1 MVLVDPRGHVG
12 TRMST
17 EAREFKIQGPPQ
29 KSSLKVTQAGPRK
42 GNSTVWDSISGRWID
57 VPVHPWPLRCD
68 GSALR
73 SGPLSRRGSAY
84 LTMGHNL
91 SIALV
96 ASASRSSSRAALYRG
111 SHRRSILLLCNN
123 GSGPEIG
130 LPGQILPG
138 LFPGMPWNRPFGRSS
153 ACRRSHFGIFPVSV
167 RPTSGQGSRFPVRNH
182 YCVTQG
188 SSRWTKGSASAPP

>member
-1 MVLVDPRGHVG
+1 
-12 TRMST
+12 MST
-17 EAREFKIQGPPQ
+17 EARESKIQGPPQ

-57 VPVHPWPLRCD
+57 VPVHPWPLCCD
-68 GSALR
+68 GLALR
-73 SGPLSRRGSAY
+73 SGLKLRFGSAH
-84 LTMGHNL
+84 LTKGHFML
-91 SIALV
+91 IALV
-96 ASASRSSSRAALYRG
+96 KSGAMSSSRAALYRG
-111 SHRRSILLLCNN
+111 SRRRSILLLCNN

-188 SSRWTKGSASAPP
+188 TSQYSRGTVSATPP

>member
-1 MVLVDPRGHVG
+1 
-12 TRMST
+12 MST
-17 EAREFKIQGPPQ
+17 EARESKIQGPPQ

-57 VPVHPWPLRCD
+57 VPVRPWPLCCD
-68 GSALR
+68 GLVLR
-73 SGPLSRRGSAY
+73 SGQWLRS
-84 LTMGHNL
+84 
-91 SIALV
+91 
-96 ASASRSSSRAALYRG
+96 ASAHLTRGHFLLRSLVKSVTKSSFRAALYRG

-138 LFPGMPWNRPFGRSS
+138 LFPGMPWTRPFGRSS
-153 ACRRSHFGIFPVSV
+153 ACRRIHVGIFPVSV
-167 RPTSGQGSRFPVRNH
+167 RPTSGQGSRFPARNH

-188 SSRWTKGSASAPP
+188 SSRWSRRTSAPPLQNWHACRHP